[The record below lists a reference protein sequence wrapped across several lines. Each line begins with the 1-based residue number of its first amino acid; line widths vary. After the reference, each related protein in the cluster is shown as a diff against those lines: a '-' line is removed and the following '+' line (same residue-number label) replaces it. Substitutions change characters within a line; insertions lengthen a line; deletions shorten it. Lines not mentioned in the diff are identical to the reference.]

1 MTAVPDRVGRIQ
13 ALWGA
18 ADYHRIA
25 VRDAY
30 VSELLVRAV
39 DVHPG
44 ERVLDVAAGSGNT
57 AIAAARRG
65 ADVTATDIVSSAL
78 ETAVRRAAVD
88 GLDLWMEI
96 ADAQHLPFPDQ
107 SFHAVLSTFGVIYAP
122 DHQRTADELV
132 RVCRRGGR
140 IGMANWTP
148 TGLVGKLHALMTEAV
163 TAPPVAAKSPCGPAT
178 LWGTEGHCRDLFGD
192 RVELTTT
199 VRVHEL
205 CALTG
210 ETQVELLLKY
220 MPPWRGAYNAMPPG
234 QQRAVF
240 DAAVAEFDRANRAE
254 DGTSIAAAEYLEVVA
269 TVK

>member
-1 MTAVPDRVGRIQ
+1 MTAVPDKANRIE
-13 ALWGA
+13 ALWSA

-39 DVHPG
+39 DIHPG

-78 ETAVRRAAVD
+78 ETAMRRAAVD
-88 GLDLWMEI
+88 GLDLWTET
-96 ADAQHLPFPDQ
+96 ADAEHLPFPDQ
-107 SFHAVLSTFGVIYAP
+107 SFQAVLSTFGVIYAP

-132 RVCRRGGR
+132 RVCRHGGR

-148 TGLVGKLHALMTEAV
+148 TGLVGKLHALMTDAV
-163 TAPPVAAKSPCGPAT
+163 TAPPVAARSSCGPAT
-178 LWGTEGHCRDLFGD
+178 LWGTERHCRELFGN
-192 RVELTTT
+192 RVDLTMT

-220 MPPWRGAYNAMPPG
+220 MPPWRSAYDAMPPG

-240 DAAVAEFDRANRAE
+240 DAAVAEFDRVNRAL